1 MDNIWDSTTLARNL
15 LELMPKLRRIMSR
28 HMGSLSNN
36 EATLMQLGALYM
48 MMETKMT
55 TSDLAKKRHVSLQAA
70 STFVQGLVERGWVV
84 RVPDPNDRRRSI
96 LEVTDEGKAQEFAL
110 RNQMTELLA
119 TFVADLSP
127 EEASA
132 AQVFF
137 NGLNRIM
144 HEKSIKESI
153 DETTNCH
160 E

>member
-1 MDNIWDSTTLARNL
+1 MNKLWDSHTLAENL
-15 LELMPKLRRIMSR
+15 LDLMPKLRRIMSR

-48 MMETKMT
+48 MMETPMT

-84 RVPDPNDRRRSI
+84 RVKDPNDRRRSI
-96 LEVTDEGKAQEFAL
+96 LEVTAEGKEQASAL
-110 RNQMTELLA
+110 RDQMTNIVA
-119 TFVADLSP
+119 TFIDDLHS
-127 EEASA
+127 EEAAA

-144 HEKSIKESI
+144 HDKNIE
-153 DETTNCH
+153 ETL
-160 E
+160 

>member
-1 MDNIWDSTTLARNL
+1 MDKIWDSKTLARNL

-36 EATLMQLGALYM
+36 EATLMQIGALYM
-48 MMETKMT
+48 IMETKMT

-70 STFVQGLVERGWVV
+70 STFVQGLVDRGWVV
-84 RVPDPNDRRRSI
+84 RVPDISDRRRSI

-110 RNQMTELLA
+110 RNQMTDLLA
-119 TFVADLSP
+119 IFVADLSP

-137 NGLNRIM
+137 NGLNRI
-144 HEKSIKESI
+144 I
-153 DETTNCH
+153 DEKNIEGTLDDTNKSC
-160 E
+160 